1 MKLIAIFALL
11 ATLVSCGGNHCGYG
25 GHDKGG
31 DGGKCHIPKDGEDGE
46 KGDQGEV
53 GNSNPLI
60 EYFLNDKNERW
71 LGEYFGKDTS
81 GELETLGVHTSA
93 TGANPAAPVNQNQAI
108 FRIQHLPNNSENRR
122 YFLVDLTGFPPVEN
136 FTPNDVYNYITS
148 QTEVY
153 IHLQLPTHD
162 NNSTMYRDTEMAG
175 DATEFYFS
183 EDSDTSKD
191 LESMG
196 AKSEAL
202 EVADMEDTLIN
213 YGLSAERAETLG
225 KLMTSYSKIKNK
237 RGLTAREKDVFT
249 KELTGLSFDKA
260 SEVLVDEGYDAL
272 IEKASEVNGAD
283 PEALKELLN
292 QIL

>member
-11 ATLVSCGGNHCGYG
+11 VTLVSCGGNHCGKG

-31 DGGKCHIPKDGEDGE
+31 FGGKCHIPKDGEDGA
-46 KGDQGEV
+46 KGDQGDV

-60 EYFLNDKNERW
+60 EYFSNDESERH
-71 LGEYFGKDTS
+71 LGTYYGKETS
-81 GELETLGVHTSA
+81 GELEVLGVHTTT
-93 TGANPAAPVNQNQAI
+93 TGFDQAAPVNQNQAVI
-108 FRIQHLPNNSENRR
+108 KIQPKNGTSR
-122 YFLVDLTGFPPVEN
+122 YFLVDLTGFPPVAN
-136 FTPNDVYNYITS
+136 FTPSDVYNYITS
-148 QTEVY
+148 STEVWY
-153 IHLQLPTHD
+153 NPPQLYSGEGHT
-162 NNSTMYRDTEMAG
+162 SMYRNTSVAG

-272 IEKASEVNGAD
+272 IDRASEVNGAD

-292 QIL
+292 QVL